1 MSTKPLLFATALR
14 PFCQIKIDLSAYS
27 CKGTYYKVYYTNIT
41 PIITLFTSFSNY
53 FMNEIELSQLRDMLP
68 RGYRVQIKEAT
79 NLSYSYID
87 QVMSGKKFNLRIL
100 EFALKILEEQQ
111 LCKKSTSMKFRK
123 ILNITKR

>member
-1 MSTKPLLFATALR
+1 
-14 PFCQIKIDLSAYS
+14 
-27 CKGTYYKVYYTNIT
+27 
-41 PIITLFTSFSNY
+41 
-53 FMNEIELSQLRDMLP
+53 MNEIELSQLRDMLP

-87 QVMSGKKFNLRIL
+87 QVMSGKKFSLRIL